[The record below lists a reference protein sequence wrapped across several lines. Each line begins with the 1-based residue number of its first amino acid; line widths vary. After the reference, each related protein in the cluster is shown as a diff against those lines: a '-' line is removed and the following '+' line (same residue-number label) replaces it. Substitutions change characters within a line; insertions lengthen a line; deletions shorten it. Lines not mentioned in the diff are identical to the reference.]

1 MEGWCSEGFGGRGSN
16 NSNFKPGLFAIGGW
30 RNKGEQPSHAEVAR
44 ILLFDRVLPEED
56 RLLVELFLNSKYS
69 LNGLTPD
76 DHIFGLD
83 SSEPGTFVIRYT
95 ASDSSGNRSVAT
107 RTIHVVEDID
117 LPVLTLKGDAEVTL
131 SVDDNFKNPV

>member
-1 MEGWCSEGFGGRGSN
+1 MQRW
-16 NSNFKPGLFAIGGW
+16 LA
-30 RNKGEQPSHAEVAR
+30 

-56 RLLVELFLNSKYS
+56 RQLVELFLNAKYS

-76 DHIFGLD
+76 DHIIGLD

-117 LPVLTLKGDAEVTL
+117 LPVLTLKGKL
-131 SVDDNFKNPV
+131 RSPSPWMIIFKNPV